1 MIDLKGKTLSEA
13 EKDLKELGLKVTE
26 AGTEVSDTYEKG
38 EIIDQD
44 VSEGE
49 TVKAGTT
56 IKVTVSAGTEEENA
70 KEVDVPDVT
79 ERPPMQRWLHW
90 KTRI

>member
-56 IKVTVSAGTEEENA
+56 IKVTVSAGSEEENA
-70 KEVDVPDVT
+70 K